1 MNHDNELMQLGT
13 DLAIVLIMFENEID
27 RIKDGKKR
35 TALIQ
40 EYDKAKH
47 FMLKMTKCF
56 DDMNCWFTAFGVDG
70 DAAKNS

>member
-1 MNHDNELMQLGT
+1 MNHDDELKNLGIALKIILIGYEMEIRKIT
-13 DLAIVLIMFENEID
+13 DPRHRAGV
-27 RIKDGKKR
+27 
-35 TALIQ
+35 IQ
-40 EYDKAKH
+40 EFDKAKH